1 MNLLYFKDRL
11 WNTELTSFFFT
22 EDLTEG
28 VNNNSLNTIGYFA
41 MRLFSP
47 KILTVATL
55 QSRWTLYCLH
65 LLVKLSCYEFLV
77 QEIMNML
84 NLVVSDFLDT
94 LQQRS
99 SASSCPSN
107 NPSPFIQPMRVKC
120 MILPRLQ
127 IFIPNWQNTA

>member
-1 MNLLYFKDRL
+1 MIQLFMETSRVIFVGDESVIFQRQALEHRVNLL
-11 WNTELTSFFFT
+11 FFFT

-84 NLVVSDFLDT
+84 NLVVSNFLDT

-107 NPSPFIQPMRVKC
+107 NPSPFI
-120 MILPRLQ
+120 
-127 IFIPNWQNTA
+127 

>member
-1 MNLLYFKDRL
+1 MIQLFMETSRVIFVGDESVIFQRQALEHRVNLF
-11 WNTELTSFFFT
+11 FFFT

-107 NPSPFIQPMRVKC
+107 NPSPFI
-120 MILPRLQ
+120 
-127 IFIPNWQNTA
+127 

>member
-1 MNLLYFKDRL
+1 MIQLFMETSRVIFVGDESVIFQRQAVEHRVNLL
-11 WNTELTSFFFT
+11 FFFT

-84 NLVVSDFLDT
+84 NLVVSNFLDT

-107 NPSPFIQPMRVKC
+107 NPSPFI
-120 MILPRLQ
+120 
-127 IFIPNWQNTA
+127 

>member
-1 MNLLYFKDRL
+1 MIQLFMETSRVIFVGDESVIFQRQALEHRVNLL
-11 WNTELTSFFFT
+11 FFFT

-55 QSRWTLYCLH
+55 QSRWTPYCLH

-84 NLVVSDFLDT
+84 NLVVSNFLDT

-107 NPSPFIQPMRVKC
+107 NPSPFI
-120 MILPRLQ
+120 
-127 IFIPNWQNTA
+127 